1 VIQAQPKPTATTPKA
16 QDPNIFVMPTG
27 VPTTRAELNALTMK
41 RSAISDQLVSA
52 SNRRKNLAEQLKTAD
67 PSARAGIESHIKV
80 LDDRIV
86 KLELELART
95 GELIADAPPGLSG
108 SRQINPGDFANR
120 ASQELVPIVGILSV
134 FVFAP
139 FAIAMSRLI
148 WKRASLPPRVAGA
161 DQATQQRLDA
171 LQQAVDTIAIEV
183 ERISEGQRFVT
194 RLLSE
199 RAAPALDA
207 GER

>member
-1 VIQAQPKPTATTPKA
+1 
-16 QDPNIFVMPTG
+16 MPTG

-41 RSAISDQLVSA
+41 RGALSDQLQSA
-52 SNRRKNLAEQLKTAD
+52 ASRRKDLAIQLLGSD
-67 PSARAGIESHIKV
+67 PSVRGGLEARIKV

-95 GELIADAPPGLSG
+95 GELIANAPPGLSG
-108 SRQINPGDFANR
+108 SRQINPADFANR
-120 ASQELVPIVGILSV
+120 AAADVVPAVAIVSI
-134 FVFAP
+134 FVLAP
-139 FAIAMSRLI
+139 FAIAVSRLI

-199 RAAPALDA
+199 RPAPALDA